1 MRITILTLLLCN
13 LLITA
18 CSGGTE
24 KTSGKT
30 TIATSEIGLE
40 ISAQVFQSGASTIS
54 VFIKKQGTSSQVIL
68 KLGGGDQLTL
78 MVDGTENPLEEI
90 FEPANLFTGNT
101 QDYYYYR
108 LSFTEDIS
116 RRDMTLLFSRP
127 DAQDAESPVQFGT
140 PPDIITPLPSDV
152 FSVSTDD
159 IYVTFPPNT
168 TGPDSMTT
176 FISDSCRREVSD
188 TNPLTTTL
196 ILHPT
201 TYNCASNTA
210 HIRISR
216 SWYPAIAPTL
226 NQTLSYTRTR
236 INKQIT
242 LQYFP

>member
-1 MRITILTLLLCN
+1 MRINILILLLCS

-18 CSGGTE
+18 CNGGTE
-24 KTSGKT
+24 ETSGKS
-30 TIATSEIGLE
+30 TIATSEIGLQ
-40 ISAQVFQSGASTIS
+40 IAAQVNQYGVSNIS
-54 VFIKKQGTSSQVIL
+54 VYIKKQDTSSQVIL

-90 FEPANLFTGNT
+90 FESANLLAGNT

-116 RRDMTLLFSRP
+116 SRDMTLVFSRP
-127 DAQDAESPVQFGT
+127 DARDAESPVQFGT

-159 IYVTFPPNT
+159 VYVTVPPDT
-168 TGPDSMTT
+168 TGPATMTT
-176 FISDSCRREVSD
+176 SVSDSCLRDVSD
-188 TNPLTTTL
+188 ANPLTTTL
-196 ILHPT
+196 IFHPT
-201 TYNCASNTA
+201 TYNCASTTA
-210 HIRISR
+210 QIRVSR

-236 INKQIT
+236 ISKQIT
-242 LQYFP
+242 LQYLP